1 MYLEEFVEVSLKLVD
16 PNSCG
21 DKRPW
26 EVERSGYC
34 LISTWILVAFKH
46 LERLICFDETIITI
60 LLFFC
65 TYRKLYISQIA
76 RLNGNFSS
84 YKLQRLNVLEN
95 LRNMSGS
102 QLLKLSSTDPTP
114 L

>member
-34 LISTWILVAFKH
+34 LVSTWILVAFKH
-46 LERLICFDETIITI
+46 LERLICFDETITI
-60 LLFFC
+60 VKWICLHLQKALRLTNGKVEWEFQQLQVTKTKC
-65 TYRKLYISQIA
+65 TGR
-76 RLNGNFSS
+76 
-84 YKLQRLNVLEN
+84 
-95 LRNMSGS
+95 
-102 QLLKLSSTDPTP
+102 
-114 L
+114 